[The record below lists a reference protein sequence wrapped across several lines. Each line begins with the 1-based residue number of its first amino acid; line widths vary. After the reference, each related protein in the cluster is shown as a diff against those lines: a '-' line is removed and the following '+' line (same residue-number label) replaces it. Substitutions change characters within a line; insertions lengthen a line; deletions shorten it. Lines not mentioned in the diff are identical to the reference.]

1 MGINQYWEDVI
12 ALIFDRTLLC
22 LVKKRL
28 ERRRSKW
35 RLYCGV
41 GLPVCSTVT
50 VCRDIFLSSISGGGQ
65 LLSEQIS
72 LICPQAGFDLSRC
85 CLLSRWGI
93 KGQCHNRKR
102 LSIAGLLPWQFAY
115 RRKCKQISQEAVW
128 LGNLPEI
135 LQASV
140 RLRTSIVYLG
150 IQILNQCS

>member
-1 MGINQYWEDVI
+1 MW
-12 ALIFDRTLLC
+12 LLWS
-22 LVKKRL
+22 LTGHSSVLWGRELK
-28 ERRRSKW
+28 EGPDG
-35 RLYCGV
+35 RLYCDV
-41 GLPVCSTVT
+41 GLPVCSIVT
-50 VCRDIFLSSISGGGQ
+50 MCREHFPFPHFWGQ

-85 CLLSRWGI
+85 YLLSGWGI
-93 KGQCHNRKR
+93 KGQCHNCKH

-115 RRKCKQISQEAVW
+115 RRKCKQVSQEAVW